1 MIIKELELLTH
12 APSHHDDLAY
22 SQHTHWHHAF
32 VRIDGDFVGGDG
44 SKRQLQDSAGVKL
57 TNNTGEPSNLFIYPN
72 SAISGNVRSPYLLN
86 PYHGEALVLGELAL
100 CTKIHAVI
108 GFDNADALYN
118 AVKDDLGCVVCL
130 PRLLERHFNAL
141 ITHFGTLNK
150 PLAVYAPLTDKDRLE
165 SLKTAVNGVLYLTIA
180 DLQTA
185 LAHDSLDDVCE
196 QSDKVE
202 LSRIQWQTPTP
213 LPKKT
218 SQNNPYPIHAFGDDL
233 GAVVKQCAHYAQVP
247 LSWAGQSMLGAL
259 STVGQCF
266 IDAPLLLGKYTPA
279 NLWLLT
285 QGKSGA
291 GKTALQDLTYNG
303 IYQFTECENK
313 RFEQQIQAYNE
324 YQSLPPKQRKE
335 FTEPKEPIDLTPI
348 FTDATIEKILD
359 RYVHDGIKN
368 LSLVSDDGGK
378 FFHGHSMKSDTAGS
392 SLASLTNIHS
402 SGRVDKSRVGSNKT
416 ANKFKQKNK
425 AYRCRLSMD
434 IAVQPVIM
442 QGVMSDSLMTE
453 QGFLARF
460 LVCYEPSLMGAR
472 QWNTPERLN
481 QSTDEDPILNRF
493 WQWCY
498 QLLDTHQQQANGT
511 HEMPSDAPSDDDRQ
525 SDDKGGNLTPFTHQE
540 RIKHPF
546 RRMKDGEYI
555 PPLYDENGLPNRQA
569 MRFKDRQTLQK
580 FADFQ
585 QHIEN
590 SMEDGQILA
599 GHTAFASRMA
609 ENASRIASLLAFYDG
624 EHKITPKHLDSAFDL
639 VWYGMNELLGYDDT
653 QSDAKSDEQLAIDWL
668 IKECQ
673 SNNTD
678 RMAYQKA
685 QKHISPKHLRNAQSF
700 AGVMDILE
708 YYNHIQIEYGGKS
721 GKAREIVINP
731 CLLGK

>member
-1 MIIKELELLTH
+1 MIIKELELLDHT
-12 APSHHDDLAY
+12 PTYHDDLAF
-22 SQHTHWHHAF
+22 SQHINWRDAF
-32 VRIDGDFVGGDG
+32 VRIDGDFVGSDG
-44 SKRQLQDSAGVKL
+44 SKRQLQESAGVILQDKAGDK
-57 TNNTGEPSNLFIYPN
+57 NNLFIYPN
-72 SAISGNVRSPYLLN
+72 SSISGNVRSPYLFS
-86 PYHGEALVLGELAL
+86 PYHGQAVVLGDVAL

-108 GFDNADALYN
+108 GFENADTLYN
-118 AVKDDLGCVVCL
+118 AVKDDFGAVVCL
-130 PRLLERHFNAL
+130 PRLLERHFIAL

-185 LAHDSLDDVCE
+185 LANDSLDDVCE

-202 LSRIQWQTPTP
+202 LSRIRWQTPKP
-213 LPKKT
+213 LPQKT
-218 SQNNPYPIHAFGDDL
+218 VTANPYPIHAFGDDL
-233 GAVVKQCAHYAQVP
+233 GAVVKRCAYFAQVP
-247 LSWAGQSMLGAL
+247 LSWAGQSVLGAL
-259 STVGQCF
+259 STVAQCF
-266 IDAPLLLGKYTPA
+266 IDAPLLLGKYTPVS
-279 NLWLLT
+279 LWLLT

-303 IYQFTECENK
+303 IYQFTECENR

-324 YQSLPPKQRKE
+324 YQSLPPKQKKE

-378 FFHGHSMKSDTAGS
+378 FFHGHSMKADTAGS

-425 AYRCRLSMD
+425 AYRCRLTMD
-434 IAVQPVIM
+434 IAVQPIIM

-472 QWNTPERLN
+472 QWNTPERLS
-481 QSTDEDPILNRF
+481 QSTDTDPLLNRF
-493 WQWCY
+493 WHWCY
-498 QLLDTHQQQANGT
+498 QLLDTHQQLANGT
-511 HEMPSDAPSDDDRQ
+511 HEMPSGESEQ
-525 SDDKGGNLTPFTHQE
+525 QGGNLSPFTHQA

-546 RRMKDGEYI
+546 KRMADGEYI
-555 PPLYDENGLPNRQA
+555 PQLYNEYGLPNRQM
-569 MRFKDRQTLQK
+569 MRFKDHQTLQK

-585 QHIEN
+585 QSVETLLGNGKLLHDV
-590 SMEDGQILA
+590 SS
-599 GHTAFASRMA
+599 FASRMA

-624 EHKITPKHLDSAFDL
+624 EHEITPKYLDNAFAL

-653 QSDAKSDEQLAIDWL
+653 QSESKSDEQMAIDWL
-668 IKECQ
+668 IKKCHEQ
-673 SNNTD
+673 KTD
-678 RMAYQKA
+678 RLSYSWVQKNIKPDRLGKREFL
-685 QKHISPKHLRNAQSF
+685 QMLT
-700 AGVMDILE
+700 DILGDH
-708 YYNHIQIEYGGKS
+708 YYIQIEYGGES
-721 GKAREIVINP
+721 GRAREIVINP
-731 CLLGK
+731 YLLGKVGK

>member
-12 APSHHDDLAY
+12 APSYHDDLAY
-22 SQHTHWHHAF
+22 SQHTHWHDAF
-32 VRIDGDFVGGDG
+32 VRIDGDFTADDG
-44 SKRQLQDSAGVKL
+44 SKRQVQDSAGVKL
-57 TNNTGEPSNLFIYPN
+57 IDSTGEPSNLIIYPN
-72 SAISGNVRSPYLLN
+72 PNISGNVRSPYLLE
-86 PYHGEALVLGELAL
+86 PYQGQAMVLGDVAL

-108 GFDNADALYN
+108 GFDNADALYD
-118 AVKDDLGCVVCL
+118 AVKDDFGCVVCL
-130 PRLLERHFNAL
+130 PRLLERHLTAL
-141 ITHFGTLNK
+141 ATHWGKLNK
-150 PLAVYAPLTDKDRLE
+150 PLAVYAPLTDKQRLE

-185 LAHDSLDDVCE
+185 LANDSLDDVCE

-202 LSRIQWQTPTP
+202 LSRIQWQTPKP
-213 LPKKT
+213 LPQKT

-247 LSWAGQSMLGAL
+247 LSWAGQSVLGAL

-266 IDAPLLLGKYTPA
+266 IDAPLLLGQYTPV

-303 IYQFTECENK
+303 IYQFTEYENK

-425 AYRCRLSMD
+425 AYRCRLTMD

-460 LVCYEPSLMGAR
+460 LVCYEPSLIGAR

-481 QSTDEDPILNRF
+481 QTTDTDPILNRF

-511 HEMPSDAPSDDDRQ
+511 HEPPSQDDD
-525 SDDKGGNLTPFTHQE
+525 DKEGNLTPFTHQE

-555 PPLYDENGLPNRQA
+555 PPLYDENGVPNRQA
-569 MRFKDRQTLQK
+569 MKFKDRQTLQK

-585 QHIEN
+585 QSVEVLLA
-590 SMEDGQILA
+590 DGKLLNDVSS
-599 GHTAFASRMA
+599 FASRMA

-624 EHKITPKHLDSAFDL
+624 EHEITPKYLDNAFAL

-653 QSDAKSDEQLAIDWL
+653 QSESKSDEQMAIDWL
-668 IKECQ
+668 VKECQ
-673 SNNTD
+673 SEHID
-678 RMAYQKA
+678 RMAYKEVGQN
-685 QKHISPKHLRNAQSF
+685 ITPKPLRNGKRL
-700 AGVMDILE
+700 AGVMEILE

-721 GKAREIVINP
+721 GRAREIIINP
-731 CLLGK
+731 YLLGKVGK

>member
-1 MIIKELELLTH
+1 MIEIKELTLLDHT
-12 APSHHDDLAY
+12 PSYHDDLGFAMH
-22 SQHTHWHHAF
+22 SAWHGVF
-32 VRIDGDFVGGDG
+32 VSVNSDAKDYPAI
-44 SKRQLQDSAGVKL
+44 DSAGVIL
-57 TNNTGEPSNLFIYPN
+57 QDNTGDKKNLIIYPN
-72 SAISGNVRSPYLLN
+72 TDIESNFKRPFVIKDYQGQAV
-86 PYHGEALVLGELAL
+86 VLGDVAL

-108 GFDNADALYN
+108 GFDNADALYQ
-118 AVKDDLGCVVCL
+118 AVKDDLGAVVCL
-130 PRLLERHFNAL
+130 PRLLERHFIAL

-185 LAHDSLDDVCE
+185 LANDSLDEVCE

-202 LSRIQWQTPTP
+202 LSRIQWQTPKP
-213 LPKKT
+213 LPQKT
-218 SQNNPYPIHAFGDDL
+218 VTANPYPIHAFGDDL
-233 GAVVKQCAHYAQVP
+233 GAVVKRCAYFAQVP
-247 LSWAGQSMLGAL
+247 LSWAGQSVLGAL

-266 IDAPLLLGKYTPA
+266 IDAPLPLGKYAPVS
-279 NLWLLT
+279 LWLLT

-303 IYQFTECENK
+303 IYQFTECENR
-313 RFEQQIQAYNE
+313 RFEEQIQAYNE
-324 YQSLPPKQRKE
+324 YQSLPPKQKKE

-378 FFHGHSMKSDTAGS
+378 FFHGHSMKADTAGS

-425 AYRCRLSMD
+425 AYQCRLTMD
-434 IAVQPVIM
+434 IAVQPIIM

-472 QWNTPERLN
+472 QWNTPERLS
-481 QSTDEDPILNRF
+481 QSTDTDPLLYRF
-493 WQWCY
+493 WNWCY
-498 QLLDTHQQQANGT
+498 QLLDTHQQLANGT
-511 HEMPSDAPSDDDRQ
+511 HEMPSDESEQ
-525 SDDKGGNLTPFTHQE
+525 QGGNLSPFTHQE

-555 PPLYDENGLPNRQA
+555 PPLYDENGLPNRQR
-569 MRFKDRQTLQK
+569 MRFKNDQTLQK

-585 QHIEN
+585 QSVETLLGN
-590 SMEDGQILA
+590 GKLLNGVSS
-599 GHTAFASRMA
+599 FASRMA

-624 EHKITPKHLDSAFDL
+624 EHEITPKYLDDAFAL

-653 QSDAKSDEQLAIDWL
+653 QSESKSDEHMAIDWL
-668 IKECQ
+668 VKECQ
-673 SNNTD
+673 GEHTD

-685 QKHISPKHLRNAQSF
+685 QRNISPKHLRNAQSF
-700 AGVMDILE
+700 ADVMEILK
-708 YYNHIQIEYGGKS
+708 YYDHIQIEYGGKS

-731 CLLGK
+731 YLLGKVGK

>member
-1 MIIKELELLTH
+1 MIEIKELTLLDHT
-12 APSHHDDLAY
+12 PSYHDDLGFAM
-22 SQHTHWHHAF
+22 HTAWHGVF
-32 VRIDGDFVGGDG
+32 VSVNSDAKDYPAI
-44 SKRQLQDSAGVKL
+44 DSAGVIL
-57 TNNTGEPSNLFIYPN
+57 QDNTGDKNNLIIYPN
-72 SAISGNVRSPYLLN
+72 TDIKSNFKRPFVIKDYQGQAV
-86 PYHGEALVLGELAL
+86 VLGDVAL

-108 GFDNADALYN
+108 GFDNADTLYQ
-118 AVKDDLGCVVCL
+118 AVKDDLGAVVCL
-130 PRLLERHFNAL
+130 PRLLERHFIAL

-185 LAHDSLDDVCE
+185 LANDSLDDVCE

-202 LSRIQWQTPTP
+202 LSRIQWQTPKP
-213 LPKKT
+213 LPQKT
-218 SQNNPYPIHAFGDDL
+218 VTANPYPIHAFGDDL
-233 GAVVKQCAHYAQVP
+233 GVVVKRCAHYAQVP
-247 LSWAGQSMLGAL
+247 LSWAGQSVLGAL

-266 IDAPLLLGKYTPA
+266 IDAPLLLGQYTPV

-303 IYQFTECENK
+303 IYQFTECENR
-313 RFEQQIQAYNE
+313 RFEEQIQAYNE
-324 YQSLPPKQRKE
+324 YQSLPPKQKKE

-378 FFHGHSMKSDTAGS
+378 FFHGHSMKADTAGS

-416 ANKFKQKNK
+416 ATKFKQKNK
-425 AYRCRLSMD
+425 AYQCRLTMD
-434 IAVQPVIM
+434 IAVQPIIM

-472 QWNTPERLN
+472 QWNTPERLS
-481 QSTDEDPILNRF
+481 QSTDTDPLLNRF
-493 WQWCY
+493 WNWCY
-498 QLLDTHQQQANGT
+498 QLLDTHQQLANGT
-511 HEMPSDAPSDDDRQ
+511 HEMPSNAPSDDDGQ

-555 PPLYDENGLPNRQA
+555 PPLYDENGLPNRQR
-569 MRFKDRQTLQK
+569 MRFKNDQTLQK

-585 QHIEN
+585 QHIEY

-624 EHKITPKHLDSAFDL
+624 EHEITPKYLDNAFAL

-653 QSDAKSDEQLAIDWL
+653 QSENKSDEQMAIDWL
-668 IKECQ
+668 VKECQ
-673 SNNTD
+673 SEHTD

-731 CLLGK
+731 YLLGKVGK

>member
-1 MIIKELELLTH
+1 MIEIKELTLLDRT
-12 APSHHDDLAY
+12 PTYHDDLSFAM
-22 SQHTHWHHAF
+22 HTAWRDLF
-32 VRIDGDFVGGDG
+32 VSVNSDAKDYPAI
-44 SKRQLQDSAGVKL
+44 DSAGVIL
-57 TNNTGEPSNLFIYPN
+57 QDNTGDKNNLFIYPN
-72 SAISGNVRSPYLLN
+72 TEIASNYKRPFLMKDYQGQAV
-86 PYHGEALVLGELAL
+86 VLGNATL

-108 GFDNADALYN
+108 GFDNADALYD

-130 PRLLERHFNAL
+130 PRLLEHHFNAL

-150 PLAVYAPLTDKDRLE
+150 PLAVYAPLTDKQRLE

-185 LAHDSLDDVCE
+185 LANDSLDDMCE

-202 LSRIQWQTPTP
+202 LSRIQWQTPKP
-213 LPKKT
+213 FAKANR
-218 SQNNPYPIHAFGDDL
+218 NNPYPIDAFGDDL
-233 GAVVKQCAHYAQVP
+233 GAVVKRCAYFAQVP
-247 LSWAGQSMLGAL
+247 LSWAGQSVLGAL
-259 STVGQCF
+259 STVAQCF
-266 IDAPLLLGKYTPA
+266 IDAPLLLGKYTPVS
-279 NLWLLT
+279 LWLLT

-303 IYQFTECENK
+303 IYQFTECENR

-348 FTDATIEKILD
+348 FTDATIAKILD

-378 FFHGHSMKSDTAGS
+378 FFHGHSMKADTAGS

-402 SGRVDKSRVGSNKT
+402 SGRVDKARVGDNKT

-425 AYRCRLSMD
+425 AYRCRLTMD
-434 IAVQPVIM
+434 IAVQPIIM

-472 QWNTPERLN
+472 QWNTPERLS
-481 QSTDEDPILNRF
+481 QSTDTDPLLNRF
-493 WQWCY
+493 WNWCY
-498 QLLDTHQQQANGT
+498 QLLDTHQQLANGT
-511 HEMPSDAPSDDDRQ
+511 HEMPSGESEQ
-525 SDDKGGNLTPFTHQE
+525 QGGNLSPFTHQA

-546 RRMKDGEYI
+546 KRMADGEYI
-555 PPLYDENGLPNRQA
+555 PQLYNEYGLPDRQM
-569 MRFKDRQTLQK
+569 MRFKDHQTLQK
-580 FADFQ
+580 LADFQ
-585 QHIEN
+585 QSVETLLGNGKLLHDV
-590 SMEDGQILA
+590 SS
-599 GHTAFASRMA
+599 FASRMT

-624 EHKITPKHLDSAFDL
+624 EHEITPKYLDNAFDL

-653 QSDAKSDEQLAIDWL
+653 QSESKSDEQMAIDWL
-668 IKECQ
+668 IKKCHEQ
-673 SNNTD
+673 KTD
-678 RMAYQKA
+678 RLGY
-685 QKHISPKHLRNAQSF
+685 SWVQSKIKPDKF
-700 AGVMDILE
+700 KNKEILQMLTESLE
-708 YYNHIQIEYGGKS
+708 YSNHIKLGFVGNTKS
-721 GKAREIVINP
+721 REIIINP
-731 CLLGK
+731 LVLQGKTGKVGK

>member
-1 MIIKELELLTH
+1 MIEIKELTLLDRT
-12 APSHHDDLAY
+12 PSYHDDLCYAMRDV
-22 SQHTHWHHAF
+22 WRDVF
-32 VRIDGDFVGGDG
+32 VSVNSDAKDYPAI
-44 SKRQLQDSAGVKL
+44 DSAGVIL
-57 TNNTGEPSNLFIYPN
+57 QDNTGDKNNLFIYPN
-72 SAISGNVRSPYLLN
+72 TEIASNYKRPFLMKDYQGQAV
-86 PYHGEALVLGELAL
+86 VLGNATL

-108 GFDNADALYN
+108 GFDNADALYD

-185 LAHDSLDDVCE
+185 LAHDSLDAVCE

-233 GAVVKQCAHYAQVP
+233 GAVVKQCAYYAQVP
-247 LSWAGQSMLGAL
+247 LSWAGQSVLGAL

-266 IDAPLLLGKYTPA
+266 IDAPLLLGKYTPV

-416 ANKFKQKNK
+416 ASKFKQKNK

-460 LVCYEPSLMGAR
+460 LVCYEPSLMG
-472 QWNTPERLN
+472 
-481 QSTDEDPILNRF
+481 
-493 WQWCY
+493 
-498 QLLDTHQQQANGT
+498 LDSGT
-511 HEMPSDAPSDDDRQ
+511 RPSD
-525 SDDKGGNLTPFTHQE
+525 
-540 RIKHPF
+540 
-546 RRMKDGEYI
+546 
-555 PPLYDENGLPNRQA
+555 
-569 MRFKDRQTLQK
+569 
-580 FADFQ
+580 
-585 QHIEN
+585 
-590 SMEDGQILA
+590 
-599 GHTAFASRMA
+599 
-609 ENASRIASLLAFYDG
+609 
-624 EHKITPKHLDSAFDL
+624 
-639 VWYGMNELLGYDDT
+639 
-653 QSDAKSDEQLAIDWL
+653 
-668 IKECQ
+668 
-673 SNNTD
+673 
-678 RMAYQKA
+678 
-685 QKHISPKHLRNAQSF
+685 
-700 AGVMDILE
+700 
-708 YYNHIQIEYGGKS
+708 
-721 GKAREIVINP
+721 
-731 CLLGK
+731 

>member
-1 MIIKELELLTH
+1 MIEIKELPLLDHT
-12 APSHHDDLAY
+12 PTYHDDLSFAM
-22 SQHTHWHHAF
+22 HTAWRDVF
-32 VRIDGDFVGGDG
+32 VSVNSDAKDYPAI
-44 SKRQLQDSAGVKL
+44 QSAGVIL
-57 TNNTGEPSNLFIYPN
+57 QDNTGDKNNLIIYPN
-72 SAISGNVRSPYLLN
+72 TDIESNFKRPFVIKDYQGQAV
-86 PYHGEALVLGELAL
+86 VLGDVAL

-108 GFDNADALYN
+108 GFENADTLYN
-118 AVKDDLGCVVCL
+118 AVKDDFGAVVCL
-130 PRLLERHFNAL
+130 PRLLERHFIAL

-185 LAHDSLDDVCE
+185 LANDSLDDVCE

-202 LSRIQWQTPTP
+202 LSRIQWQTPKP

-247 LSWAGQSMLGAL
+247 LSWAGQSVLGAL

-266 IDAPLLLGKYTPA
+266 IDAPLLLGKYTPV

-481 QSTDEDPILNRF
+481 QTTDTDPILNRF

-511 HEMPSDAPSDDDRQ
+511 HEMPSDDDGQ
-525 SDDKGGNLTPFTHQE
+525 SNDKGGNLTPFTHQE

-585 QHIEN
+585 QSVEVLLA
-590 SMEDGQILA
+590 DGKLLNDVSS
-599 GHTAFASRMA
+599 FASRMA

-624 EHKITPKHLDSAFDL
+624 EHEITPKYLDDAFAL

-653 QSDAKSDEQLAIDWL
+653 QSENKSDEQMAIDWL
-668 IKECQ
+668 VKECQ
-673 SNNTD
+673 SEHTD
-678 RMAYQKA
+678 RMAYQKV
-685 QKHISPKHLRNAQSF
+685 QRNISPKHLRNAQSF

-731 CLLGK
+731 YLLGKVGK